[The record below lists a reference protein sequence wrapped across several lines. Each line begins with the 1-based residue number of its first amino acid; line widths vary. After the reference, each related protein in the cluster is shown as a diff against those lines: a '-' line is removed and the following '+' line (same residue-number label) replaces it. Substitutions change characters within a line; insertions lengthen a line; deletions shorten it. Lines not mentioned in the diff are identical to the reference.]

1 MLWGCMTCNG
11 PGYACTIEDGTMK
24 ASDHVHILSTTLMD
38 SLNYYGYKQ
47 EAIYF
52 QQDNDPKHTSKLAH
66 AWFKENGL
74 KEEHTFHWPAQS
86 PHLDPI
92 EHLWHHLK
100 LRLSLYEGRAK
111 GVHDLWSRIEEEWN
125 SFTKEQCQAYIKNI
139 YHPTHRVVALLVH
152 NEYASTVIN
161 KLETAGIKQ
170 IIDFNPRNPAHLRDI
185 KYQDLSDTDKQAKM
199 VQIHKSHLLT
209 ALDRMRPTIRPAVAR
224 DFINKKWITTQN
236 YMDLLKKPPSFPL
249 QDTPVDTDMD
259 DAPLPPPAS
268 PKAAQPVPTGDG
280 EPDEQL

>member
-1 MLWGCMTCNG
+1 MTCNG

-24 ASDHVHILSTTLMD
+24 ALDHVHILSTTLMD

-47 EAIYF
+47 KAIYF

-66 AWFKENGL
+66 ALFKKNGL

-125 SFTKEQCQAYIKNI
+125 SFTKEQCQAYIKSM
-139 YHPTHRVVALLVH
+139 PARCRA
-152 NEYASTVIN
+152 VI
-161 KLETAGIKQ
+161 K
-170 IIDFNPRNPAHLRDI
+170 
-185 KYQDLSDTDKQAKM
+185 AKGGY
-199 VQIHKSHLLT
+199 T
-209 ALDRMRPTIRPAVAR
+209 R
-224 DFINKKWITTQN
+224 
-236 YMDLLKKPPSFPL
+236 Y
-249 QDTPVDTDMD
+249 
-259 DAPLPPPAS
+259 
-268 PKAAQPVPTGDG
+268 
-280 EPDEQL
+280 

>member
-1 MLWGCMTCNG
+1 MGFSTQIKKKKPLLKKTHMEARLKWAKAHKDWTEDDWRRVVFSDEIKINSLHLDLRVKGGAGSMMLWGCMTCDG

-47 EAIYF
+47 KDIYF

-66 AWFKENGL
+66 AWFKENGF

-111 GVHDLWSRIEEEWN
+111 GVHDLWSRIEKEWS
-125 SFTKEQCQAYIKNI
+125 SFTKEQCQAYIKSM
-139 YHPTHRVVALLVH
+139 PARCRA
-152 NEYASTVIN
+152 VI
-161 KLETAGIKQ
+161 K
-170 IIDFNPRNPAHLRDI
+170 
-185 KYQDLSDTDKQAKM
+185 AKGGY
-199 VQIHKSHLLT
+199 T
-209 ALDRMRPTIRPAVAR
+209 R
-224 DFINKKWITTQN
+224 
-236 YMDLLKKPPSFPL
+236 Y
-249 QDTPVDTDMD
+249 
-259 DAPLPPPAS
+259 
-268 PKAAQPVPTGDG
+268 
-280 EPDEQL
+280 